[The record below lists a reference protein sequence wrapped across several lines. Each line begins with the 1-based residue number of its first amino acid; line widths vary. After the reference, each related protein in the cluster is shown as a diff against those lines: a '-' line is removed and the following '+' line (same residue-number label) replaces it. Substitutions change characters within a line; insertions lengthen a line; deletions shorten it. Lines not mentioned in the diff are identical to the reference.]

1 MKPFHMARKI
11 LLPAVLLALA
21 IGLAWKQTE
30 LAASLPADRVEILAD
45 GGASYLVPAR
55 AALEQAGADGEAFVA
70 TLENDRLV
78 LAEVTLFTAQQA
90 DAALTHAGITDVRV
104 LDYSWGKEL
113 LRQLVTLRRMG
124 MALAAIAALLWW
136 LACGVRRELRC
147 AGAALRHSY
156 WQEWLPGHAA
166 ALLAWG
172 IAALPC
178 LLAVALL
185 ARWLWQVEIVL
196 PAGLIPAGSLFDRAH
211 YAAWLERTF
220 PAGHCSAYAAALRQT
235 IVQSL
240 RLGTASGL
248 AFLAWLGWGRCMNTH
263 QKK

>member
-1 MKPFHMARKI
+1 M
-11 LLPAVLLALA
+11 
-21 IGLAWKQTE
+21 
-30 LAASLPADRVEILAD
+30 
-45 GGASYLVPAR
+45 
-55 AALEQAGADGEAFVA
+55 
-70 TLENDRLV
+70 
-78 LAEVTLFTAQQA
+78 FTAQQA

-136 LACGVRRELRC
+136 LACGVRRKLRC

-156 WQEWLPGHAA
+156 WQEWLPDHAA

>member
-136 LACGVRRELRC
+136 RAGCAGNCGVPGRPCGIPIGRNGCPTMRPHC
-147 AGAALRHSY
+147 WPGALRHSPAY
-156 WQEWLPGHAA
+156 W
-166 ALLAWG
+166 
-172 IAALPC
+172 
-178 LLAVALL
+178 
-185 ARWLWQVEIVL
+185 R
-196 PAGLIPAGSLFDRAH
+196 SLCWHVGCGRSKSF
-211 YAAWLERTF
+211 
-220 PAGHCSAYAAALRQT
+220 CRQ
-235 IVQSL
+235 
-240 RLGTASGL
+240 G
-248 AFLAWLGWGRCMNTH
+248 
-263 QKK
+263 

>member
-156 WQEWLPGHAA
+156 WQEWLPDHR
-166 ALLAWG
+166 
-172 IAALPC
+172 P
-178 LLAVALL
+178 
-185 ARWLWQVEIVL
+185 
-196 PAGLIPAGSLFDRAH
+196 
-211 YAAWLERTF
+211 
-220 PAGHCSAYAAALRQT
+220 HCWPGALRHSPAYWR
-235 IVQSL
+235 SL
-240 RLGTASGL
+240 CWHVGC
-248 AFLAWLGWGRCMNTH
+248 GRSKSFCR
-263 QKK
+263 QG

>member
-70 TLENDRLV
+70 ALENDRLV

-124 MALAAIAALLWW
+124 MALAAI
-136 LACGVRRELRC
+136 
-147 AGAALRHSY
+147 
-156 WQEWLPGHAA
+156 A

-263 QKK
+263 GK

>member
-1 MKPFHMARKI
+1 MVWRK
-11 LLPAVLLALA
+11 A
-21 IGLAWKQTE
+21 
-30 LAASLPADRVEILAD
+30 
-45 GGASYLVPAR
+45 
-55 AALEQAGADGEAFVA
+55 
-70 TLENDRLV
+70 
-78 LAEVTLFTAQQA
+78 
-90 DAALTHAGITDVRV
+90 
-104 LDYSWGKEL
+104 
-113 LRQLVTLRRMG
+113 
-124 MALAAIAALLWW
+124 
-136 LACGVRRELRC
+136 
-147 AGAALRHSY
+147 AALRHSY
-156 WQEWLPGHAA
+156 WQEWLPDHAA

>member
-70 TLENDRLV
+70 ALENDRLV

-124 MALAAIAALLWW
+124 MGTCRHCRTALVAGVRGAQETAVCRGGLAAF
-136 LACGVRRELRC
+136 
-147 AGAALRHSY
+147 
-156 WQEWLPGHAA
+156 
-166 ALLAWG
+166 LLAG
-172 IAALPC
+172 MAARPCGRTAGLGHCGTPLPIGGRFVGT
-178 LLAVALL
+178 LAVAG
-185 ARWLWQVEIVL
+185 RNRF
-196 PAGLIPAGSLFDRAH
+196 AGRADS
-211 YAAWLERTF
+211 
-220 PAGHCSAYAAALRQT
+220 CRQP
-235 IVQSL
+235 V
-240 RLGTASGL
+240 
-248 AFLAWLGWGRCMNTH
+248 
-263 QKK
+263 

>member
-1 MKPFHMARKI
+1 MKFRFPIVIIDEDYRSENTSGLGI
-11 LLPAVLLALA
+11 RALA
-21 IGLAWKQTE
+21 QAIEAEGFEVLGVTSLQ
-30 LAASLPADRVEILAD
+30 AAHYP
-45 GGASYLVPAR
+45 
-55 AALEQAGADGEAFVA
+55 GADAA
-70 TLENDRLV
+70 Q
-78 LAEVTLFTAQQA
+78 ALFQQA

-156 WQEWLPGHAA
+156 WQEWLPDHAA

>member
-113 LRQLVTLRRMG
+113 LRQLVTLRRG
-124 MALAAIAALLWW
+124 WHLPPLPHCSGGWRAGCAGN
-136 LACGVRRELRC
+136 CGVPGRPCGIPIGRNGCPTMRPHC
-147 AGAALRHSY
+147 WPGALRHSPAY
-156 WQEWLPGHAA
+156 W
-166 ALLAWG
+166 
-172 IAALPC
+172 
-178 LLAVALL
+178 
-185 ARWLWQVEIVL
+185 R
-196 PAGLIPAGSLFDRAH
+196 SLCWHVGCGRSKSF
-211 YAAWLERTF
+211 
-220 PAGHCSAYAAALRQT
+220 CRQ
-235 IVQSL
+235 
-240 RLGTASGL
+240 G
-248 AFLAWLGWGRCMNTH
+248 
-263 QKK
+263 

>member
-70 TLENDRLV
+70 ALENDRLV

-104 LDYSWGKEL
+104 LDY
-113 LRQLVTLRRMG
+113 R
-124 MALAAIAALLWW
+124 
-136 LACGVRRELRC
+136 
-147 AGAALRHSY
+147 
-156 WQEWLPGHAA
+156 
-166 ALLAWG
+166 
-172 IAALPC
+172 
-178 LLAVALL
+178 
-185 ARWLWQVEIVL
+185 
-196 PAGLIPAGSLFDRAH
+196 
-211 YAAWLERTF
+211 
-220 PAGHCSAYAAALRQT
+220 
-235 IVQSL
+235 
-240 RLGTASGL
+240 
-248 AFLAWLGWGRCMNTH
+248 
-263 QKK
+263 

>member
-113 LRQLVTLRRMG
+113 LRQLVT
-124 MALAAIAALLWW
+124 
-136 LACGVRRELRC
+136 
-147 AGAALRHSY
+147 
-156 WQEWLPGHAA
+156 
-166 ALLAWG
+166 
-172 IAALPC
+172 
-178 LLAVALL
+178 
-185 ARWLWQVEIVL
+185 
-196 PAGLIPAGSLFDRAH
+196 
-211 YAAWLERTF
+211 
-220 PAGHCSAYAAALRQT
+220 
-235 IVQSL
+235 
-240 RLGTASGL
+240 
-248 AFLAWLGWGRCMNTH
+248 
-263 QKK
+263 

>member
-70 TLENDRLV
+70 ALENDRLV

-147 AGAALRHSY
+147 AGAALR
-156 WQEWLPGHAA
+156 AF
-166 ALLAWG
+166 LLAG
-172 IAALPC
+172 MAARPCGRTAGLGHCGTPLPIGGRFVGT
-178 LLAVALL
+178 LAVAG
-185 ARWLWQVEIVL
+185 RNRF
-196 PAGLIPAGSLFDRAH
+196 AGRADS
-211 YAAWLERTF
+211 
-220 PAGHCSAYAAALRQT
+220 CRQP
-235 IVQSL
+235 V
-240 RLGTASGL
+240 
-248 AFLAWLGWGRCMNTH
+248 
-263 QKK
+263 

>member
-1 MKPFHMARKI
+1 
-11 LLPAVLLALA
+11 
-21 IGLAWKQTE
+21 
-30 LAASLPADRVEILAD
+30 
-45 GGASYLVPAR
+45 
-55 AALEQAGADGEAFVA
+55 
-70 TLENDRLV
+70 
-78 LAEVTLFTAQQA
+78 
-90 DAALTHAGITDVRV
+90 
-104 LDYSWGKEL
+104 
-113 LRQLVTLRRMG
+113 

-156 WQEWLPGHAA
+156 WQEWLPDHAA

>member
-70 TLENDRLV
+70 ALENDRLV

-147 AGAALRHSY
+147 AGA
-156 WQEWLPGHAA
+156 
-166 ALLAWG
+166 
-172 IAALPC
+172 
-178 LLAVALL
+178 

>member
-156 WQEWLPGHAA
+156 WQEWLPDHAA

-185 ARWLWQVEIVL
+185 ACWLWQVEIVL

>member
-136 LACGVRRELRC
+136 LACGVPGRPCGIPIGRNGCPTMRPHC
-147 AGAALRHSY
+147 WPGALRHSPAY
-156 WQEWLPGHAA
+156 W
-166 ALLAWG
+166 
-172 IAALPC
+172 
-178 LLAVALL
+178 
-185 ARWLWQVEIVL
+185 R
-196 PAGLIPAGSLFDRAH
+196 SLCWHVGCGRSKSF
-211 YAAWLERTF
+211 
-220 PAGHCSAYAAALRQT
+220 CRQ
-235 IVQSL
+235 
-240 RLGTASGL
+240 G
-248 AFLAWLGWGRCMNTH
+248 
-263 QKK
+263 